1 MKEAKTC
8 GNSSV
13 DRALPCQGRGRGFEP
28 RFPLHIFG
36 DIAKWYGRIAGQ
48 RYGRDGVGVKIVR
61 HEPGV
66 LDGNAE
72 AKPLY
77 LVNIGDIFQ
86 DRIHHKVSAA
96 LCHHAAEGA
105 SVTIDGRIHGQIGQG
120 FLVLLGITD
129 GDTVDDAVYLADKTV
144 KMRVFTD
151 ENDKMNRSLADVGGG
166 LLIVSQFT
174 LYGDCRKGNRPSF
187 TNAARPET
195 AIPLYEAFIARCRES
210 GLPVETGEFGADMKV
225 ELLND
230 GPVTLW
236 MDTKDMRH

>member
-1 MKEAKTC
+1 M
-8 GNSSV
+8 
-13 DRALPCQGRGRGFEP
+13 RALV
-28 RFPLHIFG
+28 
-36 DIAKWYGRIAGQ
+36 Q
-48 RYGRDGVGVKIVR
+48 R
-61 HEPGV
+61 
-66 LDGNAE
+66 
-72 AKPLY
+72 
-77 LVNIGDIFQ
+77 
-86 DRIHHKVSAA
+86 VS
-96 LCHHAAEGA
+96 HA

-144 KMRVFTD
+144 KMRVFAD

-187 TNAARPET
+187 TSAARSET

-225 ELLND
+225 DLLND